1 MFDTRNSEPED
12 AAVFVHA
19 AALIVAL
26 YYALRTIDVFLV
38 RFNRTFSGKAIT
50 LHTNVFSR

>member
-19 AALIVAL
+19 AALIFAL
-26 YYALRTIDVFLV
+26 CYALHTIDVFLV
-38 RFNRTFSGKAIT
+38 RFNQTFSGNVVT
-50 LHTNVFSR
+50 HHTKVFSR